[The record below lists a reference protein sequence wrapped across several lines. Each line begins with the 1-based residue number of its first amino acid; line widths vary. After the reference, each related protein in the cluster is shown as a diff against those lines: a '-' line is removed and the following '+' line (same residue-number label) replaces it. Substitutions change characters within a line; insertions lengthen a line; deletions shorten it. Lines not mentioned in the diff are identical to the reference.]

1 MPTFAYG
8 DSCRTGD
15 DKYVIA
21 QFRSDANLSWV
32 VDLRSYLNLPELKFK
47 FFERE
52 KYRVQSRDELWKNVL
67 AGVCQAEVTISDP
80 RVYKRAVIWRLND
93 EHAEPG
99 IDFDQNT
106 VNEEVAQWMIR
117 ASPLGFADSATAD
130 LACEDPASE
139 DVFNFTS
146 DEIHKRAGGKLRD
159 AIVVSARSHAMVG
172 PEEMRELVGNS
183 VLAGGGYHW
192 RSSLK
197 LSQLSRMWDVEHP
210 RSLPIL
216 NEFSKR
222 IAYLAAG
229 PRMGRHGRGRNEAPT
244 VIEGKSHES
253 DHLQAADMAAGWAAN
268 FLALNGGDY
277 RSLAQRF
284 SSVCVNGIAYP
295 G

>member
-21 QFRSDANLSWV
+21 QFRSDASLSWV
-32 VDLRSYLNLPELKFK
+32 IDLRSYLNLPELKFK

-52 KYRVQSRDELWKNVL
+52 KYRVQSRDELWKSVL
-67 AGVCQAEVTISDP
+67 AGVYQADVTISDP
-80 RVYKRAVIWRLND
+80 RVYKRAVILRLYD

-106 VNEEVAQWMIR
+106 VNEEAAQWMIQ

-130 LACEDPASE
+130 LVCEDPDSE
-139 DVFNFTS
+139 DAFSFS
-146 DEIHKRAGGKLRD
+146 SEEIHKRAGGKLSD

-172 PEEMRELVGNS
+172 PEEMRELLGNS
-183 VLAGGGYHW
+183 ILASHGYYCP
-192 RSSLK
+192 SSPK
-197 LSQLSRMWDVEHP
+197 LAQMSRMWDVEHP
-210 RSLPIL
+210 KSLPIL

-222 IAYLAAG
+222 IAYLAVG
-229 PRMGRHGRGRNEAPT
+229 RRMGKRNLNETPT
-244 VIEGKSHES
+244 VTEGKSHDS

-277 RSLAQRF
+277 RSLARRF
-284 SSVCVNGIAYP
+284 SSVCVNGIAYL
-295 G
+295 GS